1 MRAGLFAMA
10 ALAAAQAQTPMSVLR
25 GVMLEREGTPGAGVI
40 SVRSED
46 NLVHLCDYD
55 SRTTFE
61 RDSQRI
67 SAANLAPGDR
77 LEVIADKKGDSGCQ
91 ARSVSISPPERTTA
105 PGRAPLR
112 RTVSPTESFAPRG
125 HLTLSGIVVRR
136 DPTAMILRTKAN
148 GQLRVQLRDDTR
160 YLEKGLA
167 VDAEALLVN
176 TRVFVRAG
184 KSFDNEVEAYQVVW
198 GEILQPR

>member
-1 MRAGLFAMA
+1 MRAGLFLMA
-10 ALAAAQAQTPMSVLR
+10 ALSAAQAQTPMTVVR
-25 GVMLEREGTPGAGVI
+25 GVMLEREGTPGAGNI
-40 SVRSED
+40 SVRAED

-61 RDSQRI
+61 RDAQRI

-77 LEVIADKKGDSGCQ
+77 LEVIADRKGTDGCY
-91 ARSVSISPPERTTA
+91 ARSVSIAPPERQA
-105 PGRAPLR
+105 SPGRLPLR
-112 RTVSPTESFAPRG
+112 RTQSPTESFAPRG
-125 HLTLSGIVVRR
+125 NLTLSGIVVRR
-136 DPTAMILRTKAN
+136 DLNSMILRTKAS
-148 GQLRVQLRDDTR
+148 GQVRVQLRDDTR
-160 YLEKGLA
+160 FLEKGLA
-167 VDAEALLVN
+167 VDAEALQVN